1 MKALEL
7 FLTGTKL
14 ARKQHYGNLTLF
26 PLLLPGAF
34 DPYYLILDEAIE
46 SGNIRVTEVDEGGHV
61 PELLLIN
68 NGTMPVL
75 IVEGEELVGA
85 KQNRIVNASFL
96 VPARGEFKLPVSCV
110 EQGRWSYD
118 SPEFSSEKRMA
129 HASLRRSH
137 RPAVAM
143 SLRLTSNYEG
153 DQRGVWDEVEEKSA
167 RMRVDSPTSAAA
179 EIHKSYKADLDEIA
193 EHFKLVDCQVGA
205 LSAIDSTVVGLEAFG
220 CSDTFEKFFKK
231 LVQSYALDALETM
244 EDSHKPQPSTPARAR
259 AFVESVQNSQKTRYP
274 SPGIGE
280 TLVLESRI
288 MTGGALTGEDH
299 VLHLTALRKRER
311 GGRRGGGNRS
321 GRFQSFSQRRR
332 TRRGRVH

>member
-1 MKALEL
+1 MDSLKTFLE
-7 FLTGTKL
+7 GAKL
-14 ARKQHYGNLTLF
+14 ARKQHHGNLTVF

-34 DPYYLILDEAIE
+34 DPYYLIFDEAMENGAIQ
-46 SGNIRVTEVDEGGHV
+46 VTEVDEGGHV
-61 PELLLIN
+61 PELLLVN
-68 NGTMPVL
+68 DSTMPVL
-75 IVEGEELVGA
+75 IIEGEELVGA

-96 VPARGEFKLPVSCV
+96 VPAKTEFKLPVSCV

-118 SPEFSSEKRMA
+118 SREFSSEKRMA

-143 SLRLTSNYEG
+143 SLRLSSNYEG
-153 DQRGVWDEVEEKSA
+153 DQSGVWDEVADKSV
-167 RMRVDSPTSAAA
+167 RMRVSSPTMATA
-179 EIHKSYKADLDEIA
+179 EIHKSYEADLDEIA

-205 LSAIDSTVVGLEAFG
+205 LFAIDGTVVGLEAFG
-220 CSDTFEKFFKK
+220 CADTFEKFFKK

-244 EDSHKPQPSTPARAR
+244 EDSGKPKLATPARAR
-259 AFVESVQNSQKTRYP
+259 TFVESVQNSQKTRYP

-299 VLHLTALRKRER
+299 ILHLTALRKRER
-311 GGRRGGGNRS
+311 GGRKGGGNRS
-321 GRFQSFSQRRR
+321 SRFRSFSQRRR
-332 TRRGRVH
+332 TRRDRVD